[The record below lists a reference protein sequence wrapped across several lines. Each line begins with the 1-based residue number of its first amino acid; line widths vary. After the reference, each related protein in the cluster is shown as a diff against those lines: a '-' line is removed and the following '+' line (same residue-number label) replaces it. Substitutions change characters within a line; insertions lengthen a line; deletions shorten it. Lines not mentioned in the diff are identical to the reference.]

1 MRELVT
7 PLYRDK
13 ETDPESSSNLV
24 KSTQVLTVVDVRE
37 GLQSSMRLGPA
48 CTLEARRKLF
58 TPKSQFKNILVALS
72 VGLRGRERWG
82 SKETCSSSWVGFL
95 ALPLTRGKLLHSLWP
110 QFANL

>member
-1 MRELVT
+1 MRELFA

-13 ETDPESSSNLV
+13 ETDPERSSNLL
-24 KSTQVLTVVDVRE
+24 KSTQVLTVVDVRG

-48 CTLEARRKLF
+48 WTLEARRKLF

-82 SKETCSSSWVGFL
+82 RNLQFQLGWLPSSATDKPHDL
-95 ALPLTRGKLLHSLWP
+95 D
-110 QFANL
+110 

>member
-1 MRELVT
+1 MRELFA

-13 ETDPESSSNLV
+13 ETDPERSNNLL
-24 KSTQVLTVVDVRE
+24 KSTQVLTVVDVRG

-48 CTLEARRKLF
+48 WTLEARRKLF

-82 SKETCSSSWVGFL
+82 SKELVVPAGMASWL
-95 ALPLTRGKLLHSLWP
+95 CH
-110 QFANL
+110 

>member
-1 MRELVT
+1 M
-7 PLYRDK
+7 
-13 ETDPESSSNLV
+13 
-24 KSTQVLTVVDVRE
+24 
-37 GLQSSMRLGPA
+37 QSSMRLGPA
-48 CTLEARRKLF
+48 WTLEARRKLF

-82 SKETCSSSWVGFL
+82 SKGTCSSGWVGFL